1 MSEAETTK
9 RRIFPGWFMAACAFV
24 SLMLMIGSTSYSFGA
39 FVKPVATELGLQRG
53 TVNAGLII
61 FQLTV
66 GLSAPVMGTLF
77 DKFSLRWMVLVCG
90 MLFGTG
96 YALIGLSSSLWLIV
110 AGVVLAS
117 LAAGG
122 CGTLMSST
130 LVSRWFRRRRGLA
143 LGISSTGA
151 SMGGIAVSPYMA
163 FLIDDIGWRNAL
175 LSQAALVMSVLI
187 LMSLLVIRDWPR
199 QLGTTPDGL
208 PEDGMA
214 NAQARVDARR
224 WRFRDVVVDSGFW
237 LIAGAV
243 GLIFGVQ
250 QAVVATFVPYGTD
263 LGYSIG
269 EAASLVAMI
278 AGTGL
283 VGKLLFASVADR
295 VDKRWAVVVVAMLNL
310 SLALVMLTKPSY
322 PVLLAATTLAGLG
335 FGATLPVWAALVGQ
349 RFGATSYGT
358 AMGAMNVVNMVLQA
372 SVVLFTGVSFDLTQS
387 YSLAFLAFAGS
398 LLVAAGLILLM
409 RPPRP
414 VAPALEVQAA
424 ATPV

>member
-1 MSEAETTK
+1 MSESETMP

-39 FVKPVATELGLQRG
+39 FVKPVATELGLARG

-77 DKFSLRWMVLVCG
+77 DRFSLRWMVLICG
-90 MLFGTG
+90 LLFGAG
-96 YALIGLSSSLWLIV
+96 YTLIGLSSSLWLIV
-110 AGVVLAS
+110 VGVVLAS

-151 SMGGIAVSPYMA
+151 SMGGIAISPYMA
-163 FLIDDIGWRNAL
+163 YLIDGIGWRNAL
-175 LSQAALVMSVLI
+175 LTQAALVMGVLI
-187 LMSLLVIRDWPR
+187 LMALLVIRDWPR
-199 QLGTTPDGL
+199 DLGTTPDGL
-208 PEDGMA
+208 PEETVA
-214 NAQARVDARR
+214 TAQSRADARL
-224 WRFRDVVVDSGFW
+224 WSFRDLVVDPGFW

-250 QAVVATFVPYGTD
+250 QAVVATFVPFGTD
-263 LGYSIG
+263 LGFSIT
-269 EAASLVAMI
+269 EAASLVSMI

-295 VDKRWAVVVVAMLNL
+295 IDKRWALVAVAALNL
-310 SLALVMLTKPSY
+310 SLALVMLTKPGY
-322 PVLLAATTLAGLG
+322 PTLLAATTLAGLG
-335 FGATLPVWAALVGQ
+335 FGATLPVWAALVGA
-349 RFGATSYGT
+349 RFGAASYGT
-358 AMGAMNVVNMVLQA
+358 AMGAMNVVNMALQA
-372 SVVLFTGVSFDLTQS
+372 SVVLFTGISFDLTQN

-398 LLVAAGLILLM
+398 LLVAAGLILLL
-409 RPPRP
+409 RLPRP
-414 VAPALEVQAA
+414 VTPTAEIAA
-424 ATPV
+424 SVA